1 MIYRTFFPGLR
12 IPCGMVR
19 MKLGM
24 PRKLRVFAGL
34 VALVLL
40 LAGWTA
46 ATTPVKGPHSPL
58 ELAFMREQISG
69 LEVQFG
75 TYFVTAGRCAGCHGH
90 DPNGVTMI
98 AGDGEDVNV
107 VDDWRSTMMA
117 NAANDPFFLSKM
129 QHEGLVNPQ
138 IKEQIEHGCLKCH
151 APLAVFEQQMLG
163 NPPFTAASLD
173 TSVFARDGVSC
184 LACHMQ
190 NPASGGHVFSGNLV
204 FDSARVWGPY
214 TDEQINPAIMQYFVN
229 YTPDQGSNILDGS
242 VCAGCHT
249 AINHPVDL
257 EGNPTGTSF
266 YEQTLW
272 QEYKNSVYYGT
283 EQNCRSCHMPRIQD
297 SVKLASEYIYL
308 PGQSPFGKHH
318 LTGGGVFMLKMMKD
332 HIGGFGLPATP
343 AQFDSTIARSLAL
356 RKTSMTMALQTVD
369 RTDDTLFV
377 DVALTNLTGHKFPGG
392 FPNRRAFVQ
401 VLAIGAM
408 GDTLFNSGSWDGT
421 YEVVGND
428 LPYEPHH
435 DVITQEGQAQ
445 IYEFVMGDVN
455 HDVTT
460 TLLRAVHRL
469 KDNRLVPVG
478 YSLSHPSQDTTA
490 VAGLALTD
498 PDFNRDADGV
508 EGTGGDIVHY
518 HIPLGGHGGA
528 VEVKARVWFQQVPPR
543 WNDEMFGFHGARI
556 DSFRTMYFNAD
567 NTPELVMAD
576 STVVLG
582 TGVGVAGGGVVRIF
596 PNPTRDGVVHVP
608 SPDARWIKAYDA
620 AGKQVPLVTQR
631 NAAGWRCILPM
642 TPGVYHLVVGTSH
655 GEQLVRVV
663 RTGE

>member
-1 MIYRTFFPGLR
+1 MSFKRLI
-12 IPCGMVR
+12 
-19 MKLGM
+19 
-24 PRKLRVFAGL
+24 PRKTGILFGMLGL
-34 VALVLL
+34 VFLLV
-40 LAGWTA
+40 GWTA
-46 ATTPVKGPHSPL
+46 ATTPVKGPHSPI
-58 ELAFMREQISG
+58 ELAFMREEISG
-69 LEVQFG
+69 LTVQFG

-98 AGDGEDVNV
+98 AGDNEDVNV

-117 NAANDPFFLSKM
+117 NAANDPFFLAKM
-129 QHEGLVNPQ
+129 QHEGLVNPHM
-138 IKEQIEHGCLKCH
+138 KEQIEHGCLKCH
-151 APLAVFEQQMLG
+151 APLAVFEDAMLG

-214 TDEQINPAIMQYFVN
+214 TDEQINPYIMQYFIN

-249 AINHPVDL
+249 AINQPVDL

-297 SVKLASEYIYL
+297 SVRLASEYLYL

-332 HIGGFGLPATP
+332 HIGEFGLPATP
-343 AQFDSTIARSLAL
+343 AQFDSTIARSIAL
-356 RKTSMTMALQTVD
+356 RATAMEMDLQVAG
-369 RTDDTLFV
+369 RSDDTLFL
-377 DVALTNLTGHKFPGG
+377 DVGLTNLTGHKFPGG
-392 FPNRRAFVQ
+392 FPNRRAFLQ
-401 VLAIGAM
+401 VLALSAG
-408 GDTLFNSGSWDGT
+408 GDTLFNSGSWDGN
-421 YEVVGND
+421 YEVIGND

-435 DVITQEGQAQ
+435 DVIRDGGQAQ

-455 HDVTT
+455 HDATT

-469 KDNRLVPVG
+469 KDNRLVPIG

-490 VAGLALTD
+490 VAGLALND

-508 EGTGGDIVHY
+508 EGNGGDIVHY
-518 HIPLGGHGGA
+518 HIPLGGYDGA
-528 VEVKARVWFQQVPPR
+528 VEVKARLWFQQVPPR
-543 WNDEMFGFHGARI
+543 WNQEMFSHHGSKI
-556 DSFRTMYFNAD
+556 DPFRDMYLAAD
-567 NTPELVMAD
+567 NTPELVVAD
-576 STVVLG
+576 SMVVLN
-582 TGVGVAGGGVVRIF
+582 TGLKAPVGQSLQAY
-596 PNPTRDGVVHVP
+596 PNPTRDGIVNLAVRDVQQ
-608 SPDARWIKAYDA
+608 IKAYDA
-620 AGKQVPLVTQR
+620 AGRQVPIAVER
-631 NAAGWRCILPM
+631 MADGWRCVLPEQ
-642 TPGVYHLVVGTSH
+642 PGVYHLVATTPQGS
-655 GEQLVRVV
+655 QMMRVV
-663 RTGE
+663 RSGR